1 MANLASSSFTPY
13 VIPPQGDRG
22 TNSSGQPGRASP
34 SGRIRLLIVDDDAAI
49 REITSAMLTDQGHE
63 VLTAE
68 DGLRALDLLPQFRP
82 DLVITDLK
90 MPRMSGYE
98 LIRIVRE
105 RFPQI
110 PVIVVSGE
118 FLPDEIPVSIDADAF
133 LAKGGCFIT
142 ALEAKIAQLL
152 STARPSALQGET

>member
-1 MANLASSSFTPY
+1 MANLASSPVTPY

-22 TNSSGQPGRASP
+22 TNRSGKLGRASP
-34 SGRIRLLIVDDDAAI
+34 SERIRLLVVDDDEAI

-68 DGLRALDLLPQFRP
+68 DGLQALELLPHFRP
-82 DLVITDLK
+82 DLVVTDLK

-98 LIRIVRE
+98 LIGIMRE
-105 RFPQI
+105 RFPQL

-142 ALEAKIAQLL
+142 ALEAKITQLL
-152 STARPSALQGET
+152 STARSSAL